1 MKNQH
6 EGVQFYIMFAGKDY
20 RYEKNSAS
28 RMRYSV
34 YHQGRLVKGKL
45 LRLPDPPTRLRIER
59 LLIVSETQPTILNVM
74 WGSQY
79 LGLPRRFLV
88 KYRQKNT
95 SDDVLNR
102 QITHETQLSIPVEL
116 GLAVDIR
123 VAVETC
129 ISSSDFSASFVIFIS
144 PIFKRL
150 CQV

>member
-6 EGVQFYIMFAGKDY
+6 EGVQFYIVFAGKDY

-59 LLIVSETQPTILNVM
+59 LLIV
-74 WGSQY
+74 
-79 LGLPRRFLV
+79 
-88 KYRQKNT
+88 
-95 SDDVLNR
+95 
-102 QITHETQLSIPVEL
+102 EL

-144 PIFKRL
+144 SIFKRL